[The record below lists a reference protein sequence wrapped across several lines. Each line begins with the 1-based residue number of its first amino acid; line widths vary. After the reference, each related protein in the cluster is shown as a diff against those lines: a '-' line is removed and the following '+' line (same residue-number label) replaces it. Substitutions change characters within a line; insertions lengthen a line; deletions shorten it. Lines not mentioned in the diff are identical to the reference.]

1 MEAQVDQQTQYS
13 RRNCLLFHGIKEE
26 KGEDTN
32 SIIINMVK
40 EEMDLEI
47 LPNDLDRSYC
57 IGNAKTE
64 KKKRPIIVKFVRYN
78 LRHNKFKNKKLLK
91 GKGVLITE
99 SLTKERMVK
108 LNEPSETYRFRNVW
122 TSNGKIFFKDEK
134 SPSRKP
140 LVYYV

>member
-108 LNEPSETYRFRNVW
+108 LNEPRETYRFRNVW

-134 SPSRKP
+134 GPSSKP